1 MADGY
6 ELSGRHQVMD
16 ECVAADAGTVND
28 HISRQELASRQ
39 FDPPMLIVG
48 SGEVLEATP
57 PDDSQLAA
65 LTHLPGCGYGLGTGA
80 KTGQGP

>member
-16 ECVAADAGTVND
+16 ERVVADAGTVDD

-48 SGEVLEATP
+48 SDEVL
-57 PDDSQLAA
+57 
-65 LTHLPGCGYGLGTGA
+65 
-80 KTGQGP
+80 